1 MSKRELDGTE
11 LTPSCRPFSLTYGG
25 SLNSVVSMF
34 LGEVGGCGMR
44 GYDSAVYNTSGL
56 SLPYV
61 MSTVRQVLAGKAM
74 RKNHHLE
81 FARYDIKINIE
92 Y

>member
-1 MSKRELDGTE
+1 M
-11 LTPSCRPFSLTYGG
+11 C
-25 SLNSVVSMF
+25 
-34 LGEVGGCGMR
+34 

-56 SLPYV
+56 SFPYV

-81 FARYDIKINIE
+81 LARCDIKINIE